1 MARFADDTLIVRG
14 EQRSDASWLF
24 TIRYLVVF
32 DQCEI
37 GLHFSD
43 SVRVSRD
50 HEGAP
55 VAFVACGSSVLRKK
69 RVVIDDDAFGTLGGC
84 DAIDAVVCLRREDGE
99 EQVQSARLRRIS
111 AQSAGTRPRGPGT
124 VSSSGRLSG
133 GVSSGP
139 RQ

>member
-32 DQCEI
+32 EQCEI
-37 GLHFSD
+37 GMHFAD
-43 SVRVSRD
+43 SVRVSQD
-50 HEGAP
+50 HIGTP

-69 RVVIDDDAFGTLGGC
+69 RVVIDDDAFGTLAGC
-84 DAIDAVVCLRREDGE
+84 DGIDAVVCLRRQDGEE

-111 AQSAGTRPRGPGT
+111 AQSSGTRPRGPGT
-124 VSSSGRLSG
+124 VSSTGRLIG
-133 GVSSGP
+133 GLSSGP
-139 RQ
+139 W

>member
-32 DQCEI
+32 EQCEI
-37 GLHFSD
+37 GMHFAD
-43 SVRVSRD
+43 SVRVSQD
-50 HEGAP
+50 HIGTP

-69 RVVIDDDAFGTLGGC
+69 RVVIDDDAFGALGGC
-84 DAIDAVVCLRREDGE
+84 DGIDAVVCLRRQDGEE

-111 AQSAGTRPRGPGT
+111 AQSSGTRPRGPGT
-124 VSSSGRLSG
+124 VSSTGRLTG

-139 RQ
+139 W

>member
-24 TIRYLVVF
+24 PIRYLVVF
-32 DQCEI
+32 DQFEI

-55 VAFVACGSSVLRKK
+55 VAFVAGGSSVLRKK

-124 VSSSGRLSG
+124 LSSTGRLTG

-139 RQ
+139 L